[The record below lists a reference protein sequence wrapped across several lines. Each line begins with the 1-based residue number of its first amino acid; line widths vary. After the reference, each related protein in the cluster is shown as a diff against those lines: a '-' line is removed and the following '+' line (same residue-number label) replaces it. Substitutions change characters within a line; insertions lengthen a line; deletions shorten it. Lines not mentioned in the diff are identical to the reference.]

1 MNKPFFKIKVLGIAI
16 MASLFVVSCSDD
28 DSNNNVSSDITQEDV
43 MKSLEV
49 EEISNFID
57 DLTLDNIS
65 MNRSNAKISSKFNR
79 PDCADFSITD
89 TGYTLT
95 FTDCTNE
102 DGETISGSINVTV
115 VIENNAV
122 STSIT
127 FDNLMYAGNSI
138 NGSKTTSYS
147 LDTTNGGSFMY
158 TVTSDLSITF
168 ADGTTASEQGTKT
181 YTITGLGTTEAAYTL
196 NGNWTVTVD
205 ADTYTLTTDPTLE
218 GTFSCG
224 YITAGTL
231 IMTKNALSAS
241 INYGDGTCDN
251 KATVTYP
258 DGTTEEID
266 L

>member
-1 MNKPFFKIKVLGIAI
+1 MNKPFFKIKVLGIAM
-16 MASLFVVSCSDD
+16 MASLFAVSCSDD
-28 DSNNNVSSDITQEDV
+28 DSNTNTSSEITQEDV

-65 MNRSNAKISSKFNR
+65 MNRSNAEISSKFNR
-79 PDCADFSITD
+79 PDCADFSVTEN
-89 TGYTLT
+89 GYTLT
-95 FTDCTNE
+95 FTECTNE
-102 DGETISGSINVTV
+102 DGETISGSINVNI

-127 FDNLMYAGNSI
+127 FDNLTYAGNSI

-147 LDTTNGGSFMY
+147 LDTNGGSFTY

-181 YTITGLGTTEAAYTL
+181 YTITGLGTADAAYTL
-196 NGNWTVTVD
+196 GGNWTVTVD
-205 ADTYTLTTDPTLE
+205 ADTYALTTDPILE

-224 YITAGTL
+224 YITTGTL
-231 IMTKNALSAS
+231 VMTKNGLTAS